1 MAAER
6 APPVR
11 AQPPPPGP
19 VPGPAPGPAPG
30 PEPAARTA
38 LSLPGILHF
47 IQHEWARF
55 EAEKGRWEAERAELQ
70 AQVAF
75 LQGERQGQ
83 ESLKLDLVRR
93 IRMLEFALKQERSK
107 YHKLKFGTEAAP
119 GEKRPEEPV
128 SNGPVEL
135 QGACKEG
142 RQLLR
147 QYLEELGYSDAVL
160 AMRSRRLR
168 ALLAGA
174 PPGFR
179 NFPRE
184 FRNSGNFGNS
194 GVPGAP
200 PSPQSPPS
208 PARGRC
214 CCGRIQEQI
223 QSSGSPPQP
232 PEPPQPLPQPRLGVA
247 AAAPDPGADPEERGQ
262 EPRAGLSPSPPEDD
276 SDEEEEPE
284 SPSPTPRRRGKGVP
298 KVPEEEEEDDED
310 EEDSEDA
317 LGEFDFLGT
326 PGDTLGTPGDSSES
340 PRCHLRDG
348 DLGPPRPPRPPEG
361 SLGVPPAEALALH
374 GLGDLAELTV
384 TNDSDG
390 GDVSS
395 LSPRRS
401 WSPRLTLRSHYD
413 AVRALAFVPCHPALV
428 TASEDATLKLWDLQ
442 KPLVPRKSAA
452 LDVEPV
458 YAFRGHRGPVLAVA
472 VAPGD
477 AGGDTGDIG
486 GTGLCCSAGVD
497 ARIRCWRLPGLDSDP
512 YDGYDP
518 RVLRGFLDGH
528 SDAVWA
534 LAFDVTGRH
543 LASCSADGTVRLWD
557 PRGDGGGDTDGD
569 GGGGG
574 ATRAGT
580 CLSVLDGHKD
590 HGVPTSVA
598 FVPSQPAQ
606 LVAGFRSGA
615 TVLYDLEATKAT
627 LVSPNGGG
635 RAQVNQVLAHPWQP
649 LTIMA
654 GDDGAIRYLDNRTGE
669 VVHSMVAH
677 LDAVTCLALDPSGA
691 FLLSGSHDCSLRLWH
706 LSEHTCVQELP
717 AHRRKHHEA
726 VLAVAFHPRRAL
738 SASAG
743 ADALAKVFV

>member
-1 MAAER
+1 
-6 APPVR
+6 
-11 AQPPPPGP
+11 
-19 VPGPAPGPAPG
+19 
-30 PEPAARTA
+30 
-38 LSLPGILHF
+38 
-47 IQHEWARF
+47 
-55 EAEKGRWEAERAELQ
+55 
-70 AQVAF
+70 
-75 LQGERQGQ
+75 
-83 ESLKLDLVRR
+83 
-93 IRMLEFALKQERSK
+93 MLEFALKQERSK

-135 QGACKEG
+135 EGAWKEG

-147 QYLEELGYSDAVL
+147 QYLEELGYSDTIL
-160 AMRSRRLR
+160 DMRSRRLR
-168 ALLAGA
+168 ALLGRS
-174 PPGFR
+174 PPGL
-179 NFPRE
+179 PELSSEIPE
-184 FRNSGNFGNS
+184 FSGIPGI
-194 GVPGAP
+194 PGAP
-200 PSPQSPPS
+200 PSPESPPS
-208 PARGRC
+208 PSPSPGTESLLLR
-214 CCGRIQEQI
+214 RIEEQI
-223 QSSGSPPQP
+223 QRNAGKEPQ
-232 PEPPQPLPQPRLGVA
+232 
-247 AAAPDPGADPEERGQ
+247 
-262 EPRAGLSPSPPEDD
+262 AGLSPSPPEDD
-276 SDEEEEPE
+276 SDEEEEAE
-284 SPSPTPRRRGKGVP
+284 SPSPTPARRRAKGVP
-298 KVPEEEEEDDED
+298 KVPEEEEDEDED

-326 PGDTLGTPGDSSES
+326 PGDTLGTPGDIRES
-340 PRCHLRDG
+340 HRCHLRDG
-348 DLGPPRPPRPPEG
+348 DMGPPRPLRPPEG
-361 SLGVPPAEALALH
+361 SLGVPPAEALALD

-384 TNDSDG
+384 TNDNDG

-428 TASEDATLKLWDLQ
+428 TASEDATLKLWNLQ

-477 AGGDTGDIG
+477 TGGDIGDIG

-557 PRGDGGGDTDGD
+557 PRGDSGDS
-569 GGGGG
+569 
-574 ATRAGT
+574 ATTVGT

-627 LVSPNGGG
+627 VVSPNGGG
-635 RAQVNQVLAHPWQP
+635 RAQVNQVVTHPSQP
-649 LTIMA
+649 LTITA
-654 GDDGAIRYLDNRTGE
+654 SDDRAIRYLDNRTGK

-706 LSEHTCVQELP
+706 L
-717 AHRRKHHEA
+717 
-726 VLAVAFHPRRAL
+726 
-738 SASAG
+738 
-743 ADALAKVFV
+743 

>member
-1 MAAER
+1 MS
-6 APPVR
+6 P
-11 AQPPPPGP
+11 
-19 VPGPAPGPAPG
+19 
-30 PEPAARTA
+30 
-38 LSLPGILHF
+38 
-47 IQHEWARF
+47 
-55 EAEKGRWEAERAELQ
+55 
-70 AQVAF
+70 QVA
-75 LQGERQGQ
+75 
-83 ESLKLDLVRR
+83 
-93 IRMLEFALKQERSK
+93 
-107 YHKLKFGTEAAP
+107 
-119 GEKRPEEPV
+119 
-128 SNGPVEL
+128 
-135 QGACKEG
+135 
-142 RQLLR
+142 
-147 QYLEELGYSDAVL
+147 
-160 AMRSRRLR
+160 
-168 ALLAGA
+168 
-174 PPGFR
+174 
-179 NFPRE
+179 
-184 FRNSGNFGNS
+184 
-194 GVPGAP
+194 
-200 PSPQSPPS
+200 SP
-208 PARGRC
+208 
-214 CCGRIQEQI
+214 
-223 QSSGSPPQP
+223 
-232 PEPPQPLPQPRLGVA
+232 
-247 AAAPDPGADPEERGQ
+247 
-262 EPRAGLSPSPPEDD
+262 
-276 SDEEEEPE
+276 
-284 SPSPTPRRRGKGVP
+284 
-298 KVPEEEEEDDED
+298 
-310 EEDSEDA
+310 
-317 LGEFDFLGT
+317 
-326 PGDTLGTPGDSSES
+326 
-340 PRCHLRDG
+340 
-348 DLGPPRPPRPPEG
+348 
-361 SLGVPPAEALALH
+361 
-374 GLGDLAELTV
+374 
-384 TNDSDG
+384 
-390 GDVSS
+390 
-395 LSPRRS
+395 SPRRS

-428 TASEDATLKLWDLQ
+428 TASEDATLKLWNLQ
-442 KPLVPRKSAA
+442 KPLVPKRSAA

-477 AGGDTGDIG
+477 TGGDTGDIG

-557 PRGDGGGDTDGD
+557 PRGDSGDSNGD
-569 GGGGG
+569 NCH
-574 ATRAGT
+574 T
-580 CLSVLDGHKD
+580 CPSPVPVSD

-635 RAQVNQVLAHPWQP
+635 RAQVNQVVAHPSQP
-649 LTIMA
+649 LTITA
-654 GDDGAIRYLDNRTGE
+654 SDDRAIRYLDNRTGE

-677 LDAVTCLALDPSGA
+677 LDAVTCLALDPGGA

>member
-1 MAAER
+1 MD
-6 APPVR
+6 
-11 AQPPPPGP
+11 G
-19 VPGPAPGPAPG
+19 
-30 PEPAARTA
+30 
-38 LSLPGILHF
+38 
-47 IQHEWARF
+47 
-55 EAEKGRWEAERAELQ
+55 
-70 AQVAF
+70 
-75 LQGERQGQ
+75 
-83 ESLKLDLVRR
+83 D
-93 IRMLEFALKQERSK
+93 
-107 YHKLKFGTEAAP
+107 
-119 GEKRPEEPV
+119 
-128 SNGPVEL
+128 
-135 QGACKEG
+135 GAYE
-142 RQLLR
+142 
-147 QYLEELGYSDAVL
+147 
-160 AMRSRRLR
+160 
-168 ALLAGA
+168 
-174 PPGFR
+174 PGFVGIR
-179 NFPRE
+179 FCQE
-184 FRNSGNFGNS
+184 CGNS
-194 GVPGAP
+194 G
-200 PSPQSPPS
+200 SPPS
-208 PARGRC
+208 PGSESLLLR
-214 CCGRIQEQI
+214 RIEEQI
-223 QSSGSPPQP
+223 QRNAGK
-232 PEPPQPLPQPRLGVA
+232 
-247 AAAPDPGADPEERGQ
+247 

-326 PGDTLGTPGDSSES
+326 PGDSRES
-340 PRCHLRDG
+340 HRCHLRDG

-361 SLGVPPAEALALH
+361 CPAVSPAGALALH

-384 TNDSDG
+384 TNDNDG
-390 GDVSS
+390 GDVRS
-395 LSPRRS
+395 L
-401 WSPRLTLRSHYD
+401 SPRLTLRSHFD
-413 AVRALAFVPCHPALV
+413 AVRALAFVPGHAALV

-442 KPLVPRKSAA
+442 RPLGPRKSAA

-472 VAPGD
+472 GG
-477 AGGDTGDIG
+477 AGS
-486 GTGLCCSAGVD
+486 GLCCSAGVD

-557 PRGDGGGDTDGD
+557 PRGGD
-569 GGGGG
+569 GSAAGRGG
-574 ATRAGT
+574 TVAGT
-580 CLSVLDGHKD
+580 CLSVLDGHQD

-627 LVSPNGGG
+627 LVSPNGG
-635 RAQVNQVLAHPWQP
+635 AQVNQVLAHPSQP
-649 LTIMA
+649 LAITA
-654 GDDGAIRYLDNRTGE
+654 SDDRAIRYLDTRTGAL
-669 VVHSMVAH
+669 VHSVVAH

-706 LSEHTCVQELP
+706 LSDRTCVQELP